1 MISREKAIKLL
12 NDDLR
17 MAKGLVE
24 VSSDK
29 KSRDFYKEKIE
40 AYEMAINQLDNSTAK
55 VTINE
60 FLDRNKNWCIRVK
73 VNDEV
78 ISDENIEFISKRGNK
93 DVGQVDKKLL
103 IKTLRKAIPIQCAI
117 IFKTT
122 IILSLLFWIVR
133 YVLQN

>member
-1 MISREKAIKLL
+1 MIAKERAIKFL

-17 MAKGLVE
+17 MAKGLVA

-29 KSRDFYKEKIE
+29 KSRDFFKEKIE
-40 AYEMAINQLDNSTAK
+40 TYEMAINQLDNPAAK

-60 FLDRNKNWCIRVK
+60 FLDRDKNWCIRVK
-73 VNDEV
+73 VNGEV

-93 DVGQVDKKLL
+93 DVGQVDKNFL
-103 IKTLRKAIPIQCAI
+103 IRTFKEAIPIQCAI

-133 YVLQN
+133 YILQN

>member
-17 MAKGLVE
+17 IAKGLVE

-40 AYEMAINQLDNSTAK
+40 AYEMAINQLDNSAA
-55 VTINE
+55 
-60 FLDRNKNWCIRVK
+60 
-73 VNDEV
+73 
-78 ISDENIEFISKRGNK
+78 DENIEFISKRGNK
-93 DVGQVDKKLL
+93 DVEQVDKKLL
-103 IKTLRKAIPIQCAI
+103 IRTLRKAIPIQCAI

-122 IILSLLFWIVR
+122 IIVSVLFLIVR
-133 YVLQN
+133 YILQN

>member
-1 MISREKAIKLL
+1 MIAKERAIKFL

-17 MAKGLVE
+17 MAKGLVT

-40 AYEMAINQLDNSTAK
+40 AYEMAINQLDNPAAK

-60 FLDRNKNWCIRVK
+60 FLDRDKNWCIRVK
-73 VNDEV
+73 VNGEV

-93 DVGQVDKKLL
+93 DVGQVDKNFL
-103 IKTLRKAIPIQCAI
+103 IRTFKEAIPIQCAI

-122 IILSLLFWIVR
+122 IILSLLFLIVR
-133 YVLQN
+133 YILQN

>member
-1 MISREKAIKLL
+1 MIAKERAIKFL

-17 MAKGLVE
+17 MAKGLVA

-29 KSRDFYKEKIE
+29 KSRDFFKEKIE
-40 AYEMAINQLDNSTAK
+40 AYEMAINQLDNPAAK

-60 FLDRNKNWCIRVK
+60 FLDRDKNWCIRVK

-93 DVGQVDKKLL
+93 DVGQVDKNFL
-103 IKTLRKAIPIQCAI
+103 IRTLRKAIPIQCAI

-133 YVLQN
+133 YILQN